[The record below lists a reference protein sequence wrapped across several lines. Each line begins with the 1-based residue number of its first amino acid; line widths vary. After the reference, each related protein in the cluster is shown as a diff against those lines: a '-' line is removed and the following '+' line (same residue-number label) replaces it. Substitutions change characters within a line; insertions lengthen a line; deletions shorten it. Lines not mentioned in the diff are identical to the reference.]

1 MPDLAGTTVLV
12 AGGGRGVERAVEALA
27 ENGARVVLQADNDVE
42 SGVATA
48 LADSL
53 DGVTV
58 LDSPARSFADAAALV
73 DGVVSSHGSIDVLL
87 LPVPPRTSEPIDSLD
102 LDAWAEAVE
111 AVTKRSVGLTQ
122 AFARHRIA
130 QGGRGHV
137 VTFSSSSVFARGGV
151 GQASVNA
158 AVLSLTS
165 GVATTLVPHDIA
177 VNCVVLGGDDSFQG
191 GVPEPD
197 VDSDQLLGSLVVHLA
212 TVDPSFTGK
221 FVYCA
226 GRDVGIYA
234 MPLVIEQA
242 HVLVRMPDEP
252 GPDQLGELLA
262 PLADV
267 GRV

>member
-111 AVTKRSVGLTQ
+111 A
-122 AFARHRIA
+122 A